1 MTDSLEHSFKT
12 LKQTIPLLLKHKIPA
27 IPTNYALW
35 YTYAENQ
42 NNALQEEV
50 QRALDEG
57 RPFSDIY
64 TQELYRKY
72 VADKEE
78 LNAWQLRQNVEAMVT
93 ELSQTV
99 LDTQNN
105 AEGFKASMETN
116 LRHLDKVE
124 KEGWSMNEVMKLV
137 RNMVKEAQLIRS
149 STVDFATALKAAEEE
164 ISKLKAE
171 LQKSQKDAFYDAL
184 TGLYNRRY
192 LDSEIAAINT
202 EKPTS
207 LIIVDVDYFKKVND
221 SYGHQMGDRVLKAIA
236 KRLQEK
242 CKPNAT
248 PFRFGGEEFAILMHN
263 ATLAEAIHQ
272 AENIRLAL
280 EKISVVDRRTNR
292 RITGVT
298 ASFGVAELKPGMRHS
313 DLLEVAD
320 RQLYQAKRLGRN
332 RVMPMSNS

>member
-1 MTDSLEHSFKT
+1 MSHSLEQSFKT

-35 YTYAENQ
+35 YTYVENQ
-42 NNALQEEV
+42 DSELHEEIE
-50 QRALDEG
+50 RAIEEG
-57 RPFSDIY
+57 RPFSNIY
-64 TQELYRKY
+64 TKELYRKH

-78 LNAWQLRQNVEAMVT
+78 LSAWQLRQSVEAMVT

-105 AEGFKASMETN
+105 TEGFKTSMDTN

-124 KEGWSMNEVMKLV
+124 KEGWSMGEVMKLV
-137 RNMVKEAQLIRS
+137 RSMVKEAQLIRN
-149 STVDFATALKAAEEE
+149 STLDFATALKAAEKEV
-164 ISKLKAE
+164 SKLKEE

-192 LDSEIAAINT
+192 LDSEIEAIDP
-202 EKPTS
+202 EQPTC
-207 LIIVDVDYFKKVND
+207 LIMIDVDHFKKVND
-221 SYGHQMGDRVLKAIA
+221 EYGHQMGDRVLKAIA

-248 PFRFGGEEFAILMHN
+248 PFRFGGEEFSILMHG

-272 AENIRLAL
+272 AENIRLSL
-280 EKISVVDRRTNR
+280 EKISVIDRRTNR
-292 RITGVT
+292 HITGVT
-298 ASFGVAELKPGMRHS
+298 ASFGVAAMQPGMRRS
-313 DLLEVAD
+313 DLLEAAD

-332 RVMPMSNS
+332 RVMPMSS